1 MEPVRLLAI
10 PMACSVASH
19 IALREGGVPH
29 SITWFGLRSKH
40 DEDGTDL
47 RTLAPKG
54 KVAALVL
61 PDGEM
66 VTENVAV
73 LTCIADLAG
82 EGVLA
87 PPRADTRARM
97 RLLEWLSFVATE
109 VHKQVLA
116 PYYDAQSPEETKRD
130 VIARLLPAVLRHP
143 EAALEHRTHLLGDQ
157 VSVADFYLLW
167 ALVLVPHMGATLDAF
182 PALVRFRDHMLQR
195 EAVAAALVRERRA
208 WQAAAEGAVR

>member
-40 DEDGTDL
+40 DDEGTDL

-66 VTENVAV
+66 VTENIAV
-73 LTCIADLAG
+73 LTCIAELAG

-87 PPRADTRARM
+87 PPRADARART

-116 PYYDAQSPEETKRD
+116 AFYDAQSPDATKRD

-143 EAALEHRTHLLGDQ
+143 EVALGERTYLLGDTM
-157 VSVADFYLLW
+157 SVADFYLLW
-167 ALVLVPHMGATLDAF
+167 ALVLVPHTGAI
-182 PALVRFRDHMLQR
+182 PRSH
-195 EAVAAALVRERRA
+195 AAARGGGGCLRARTQGLAGRR
-208 WQAAAEGAVR
+208 RR